1 MENNNTALEGVKK
14 MIADGIVTQ
23 EAAEKYF
30 PELKKSEDEREQLTE
45 FLKDLIDKGASDR
58 YGRKDF
64 ERWKFW
70 IERQGETFTKKD
82 VDDAYVEGMAFAKHE
97 LEKQGEQKPD
107 DKVEPKFHKGDFVVD
122 KWGHIFEITRI
133 GKDYNGITYACS
145 LLENS
150 MFWSE
155 YYEDEIRKWDFA
167 KDAKTGDVLCWD
179 GSKCITLFKNIY
191 DNDSF
196 ESYGFVGHRT
206 GIFQPSES
214 YHDIKGA
221 HPATKEQRDTF
232 FSKMK
237 EAGYE
242 WDAKKLELKKI

>member
-1 MENNNTALEGVKK
+1 MERNDTALEGIKM

-30 PELKKSEDEREQLTE
+30 PELKESEDERTQLTE

-70 IERQGETFTKKD
+70 LERQGEK
-82 VDDAYVEGMAFAKHE
+82 
-97 LEKQGEQKPD
+97 KPD
-107 DKVEPKFHKGDFVVD
+107 EKVESKFKIGDWV
-122 KWGHIFEITRI
+122 I
-133 GKDYNGITYACS
+133 
-145 LLENS
+145 
-150 MFWSE
+150 
-155 YYEDEIRKWDFA
+155 DEIGIVYQIANVIKYVTYHTYGYDVVGGGYFNDNTEGVRLWTIQ
-167 KDAKTGDVLCWD
+167 DAKAGDVLCWD
-179 GSKCITLFKNIY
+179 DSKCIALFKNIY

-214 YHDIKGA
+214 YHDIKDA
-221 HPATKEQRDTF
+221 HPATKVQRERF
-232 FSKMK
+232 FAKMR

-242 WDAKKLELKKI
+242 WDAETLELKKI